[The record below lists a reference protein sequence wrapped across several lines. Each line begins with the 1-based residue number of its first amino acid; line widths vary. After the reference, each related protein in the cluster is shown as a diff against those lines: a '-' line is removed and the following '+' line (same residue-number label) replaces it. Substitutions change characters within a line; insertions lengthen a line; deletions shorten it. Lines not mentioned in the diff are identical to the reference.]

1 MGLKHCHCLLKVGEA
16 ISYNAMTAKLPT
28 FILSKFSKEKI
39 TS

>member
-1 MGLKHCHCLLKVGEA
+1 LKVGEA
-16 ISYNAMTAKLPT
+16 ISCNVMIARLPT